1 MISILF
7 DTLTEL
13 FVLALSCTRRASAG
27 LDVAQKAMQIAEQA
41 QGEIEAK
48 HRVKCGGRGTCMLQ
62 SMERK
67 LCPITKVSSM
77 LALVAR
83 LCTSHKCHTPA

>member
-1 MISILF
+1 M
-7 DTLTEL
+7 
-13 FVLALSCTRRASAG
+13 V
-27 LDVAQKAMQIAEQA
+27 
-41 QGEIEAK
+41 
-48 HRVKCGGRGTCMLQ
+48 Q

-83 LCTSHKCHTPA
+83 LCNSHKLSHDCPEVHVHSREGPLLLMYTYASIALWKAPARRAGRLTYVTAFNVRW